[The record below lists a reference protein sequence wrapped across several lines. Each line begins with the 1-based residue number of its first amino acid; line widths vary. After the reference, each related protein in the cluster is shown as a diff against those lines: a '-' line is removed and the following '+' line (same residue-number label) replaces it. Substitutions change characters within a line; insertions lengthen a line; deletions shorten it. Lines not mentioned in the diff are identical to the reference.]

1 MQSARLLSSVPS
13 VSIPS
18 LIRSLA
24 QSFARSLVRSF
35 ARSLARSAQLE
46 SSLASLESRE
56 DDLANTQ
63 KAVAEIQQELDETRE
78 AKVAAELSAHSL
90 GAELKVRTKQLG
102 DAQALAARSE
112 TQAVSTVKNKLHT
125 AEQREKEVRGR
136 SVGRSVGRRNQ
147 YIYIRPVSSLVPP
160 L

>member
-1 MQSARLLSSVPS
+1 LQSARLLSSVPS

-24 QSFARSLVRSF
+24 GAIVRSF
-35 ARSLARSAQLE
+35 VRSFVRSLARSAQLE

-147 YIYIRPVSSLVPP
+147 YIYIYVPSAR
-160 L
+160 